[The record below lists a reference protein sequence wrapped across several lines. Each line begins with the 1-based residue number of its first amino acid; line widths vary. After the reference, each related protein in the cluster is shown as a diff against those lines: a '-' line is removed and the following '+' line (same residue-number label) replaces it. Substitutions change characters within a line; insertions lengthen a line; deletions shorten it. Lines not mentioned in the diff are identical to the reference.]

1 MWGTRGHILVS
12 RRSALAILAG
22 AVGLPGCAPSAP
34 RRPADAPTVRTPGGG
49 VAGLVEAHNRERA
62 RKRLPPLVPGSALN
76 VAAQLHAADMAARR
90 RMSHRGGDGSSPFR
104 RIERAGYV
112 YSTAGENIAAGQR
125 TTGEVMADWMR
136 SPGHRRNVL
145 GNFSEIGVA
154 YATDRNG
161 TPYWCV
167 TFGTPAA
174 HRSPA
179 RVSSV
184 V

>member
-1 MWGTRGHILVS
+1 MWDTRDQTLLT
-12 RRSALAILAG
+12 RRSALAALAAAG
-22 AVGLPGCAPSAP
+22 GLLGCTSSAP
-34 RRPADAPTVRTPGGG
+34 RRPADARTVRTSGGG

-62 RKRLPPLVPGSALN
+62 RRRLPPLVPGDALN
-76 VAAQLHAADMAARR
+76 AAARDHAADWAARR

-104 RIERAGYV
+104 RIERAGYS
-112 YSTAGENIAAGQR
+112 YARAGENVAAGQR

-145 GNFSEIGVA
+145 GNFSEIGAA

-174 HRSPA
+174 PRSPS
-179 RVSSV
+179 RGSSV